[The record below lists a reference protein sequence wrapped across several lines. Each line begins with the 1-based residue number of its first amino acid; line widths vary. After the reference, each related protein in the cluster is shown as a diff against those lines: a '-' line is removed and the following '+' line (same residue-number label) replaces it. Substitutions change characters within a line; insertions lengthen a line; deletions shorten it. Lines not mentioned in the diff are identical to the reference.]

1 MNRVIALLVALA
13 TSGVV
18 AEENGWSSSWGP
30 GTQANYTVTLAG
42 TTLLTIICRDDAPLT
57 MLATVSGRDYGSD
70 SRRPLALL
78 VDGQRYD
85 APYRQ
90 GTSPRSGRHFATQHR
105 WRYCCRQ
112 IPPSICPP
120 ATLQRYCQPLGRQIT
135 TVLRLGHHRTLSHS
149 DDGLHQPLQP
159 HPEGG

>member
-18 AEENGWSSSWGP
+18 AEENSWSSSWGP
-30 GTQANYTVTLAG
+30 GTQANYTVNLAG

-90 GTSPRSGRHFATQHR
+90 GDFSTFWEALRN
-105 WRYCCRQ
+105 
-112 IPPSICPP
+112 
-120 ATLQRYCQPLGRQIT
+120 ATLVALLLPSNPPIDLPT
-135 TVLRLGHHRTLSHS
+135 SHLAEVLPAIGSPDNNCIVPGSSPDFGT
-149 DDGLHQPLQP
+149 P
-159 HPEGG
+159 

>member
-57 MLATVSGRDYGSD
+57 MLVPESLMPVKREPTATTG
-70 SRRPLALL
+70 P
-78 VDGQRYD
+78 
-85 APYRQ
+85 
-90 GTSPRSGRHFATQHR
+90 
-105 WRYCCRQ
+105 
-112 IPPSICPP
+112 
-120 ATLQRYCQPLGRQIT
+120 T
-135 TVLRLGHHRTLSHS
+135 TVN
-149 DDGLHQPLQP
+149 
-159 HPEGG
+159 

>member
-1 MNRVIALLVALA
+1 MNRLIALLVAL

-42 TTLLTIICRDDAPLT
+42 ITLLTIICRDNAPLT
-57 MLATVSGRDYGSD
+57 MLATVNGRDYGSD
-70 SRRPLALL
+70 SKHQFALL

-90 GTSPRSGRHFATQHR
+90 GGFTTFWEALRNATSVALLLPSN
-105 WRYCCRQ
+105 
-112 IPPSICPP
+112 PPIDLPTSHLAEVLP
-120 ATLQRYCQPLGRQIT
+120 AIGTPDNTCITPGSLQDFGTP
-135 TVLRLGHHRTLSHS
+135 
-149 DDGLHQPLQP
+149 
-159 HPEGG
+159 

>member
-1 MNRVIALLVALA
+1 MNRLIALLVAL

-42 TTLLTIICRDDAPLT
+42 ITLLTIICRDNAPLT
-57 MLATVSGRDYGSD
+57 MLATVNGRDYGSD
-70 SRRPLALL
+70 SKHQFALL

-90 GTSPRSGRHFATQHR
+90 GGFTTFWEALRNATSVVLLLPSN
-105 WRYCCRQ
+105 
-112 IPPSICPP
+112 PPIDLPTSHLAEVLP
-120 ATLQRYCQPLGRQIT
+120 AIGTPDNTCITPGSLQDFGTP
-135 TVLRLGHHRTLSHS
+135 
-149 DDGLHQPLQP
+149 
-159 HPEGG
+159 

>member
-42 TTLLTIICRDDAPLT
+42 ITLLTIICRDNAPLT

-90 GTSPRSGRHFATQHR
+90 GDFSTFWEALRNATSVALLLPSN
-105 WRYCCRQ
+105 
-112 IPPSICPP
+112 PPIDLPTSHLAEVLP
-120 ATLQRYCQPLGRQIT
+120 AIGSPDNNCIAPGSSPDFGTP
-135 TVLRLGHHRTLSHS
+135 
-149 DDGLHQPLQP
+149 
-159 HPEGG
+159 

>member
-1 MNRVIALLVALA
+1 MNRLIALLVAL

-42 TTLLTIICRDDAPLT
+42 ITLLTIICRDNAPLT
-57 MLATVSGRDYGSD
+57 MLATVNGRDYGSD
-70 SRRPLALL
+70 SKRQFALL

-90 GTSPRSGRHFATQHR
+90 GGFTTFWEALRNATSVALLLPSN
-105 WRYCCRQ
+105 
-112 IPPSICPP
+112 PPIDLPTTHLAEVLP
-120 ATLQRYCQPLGRQIT
+120 AIGTPDNTCITPGSLQDFGTP
-135 TVLRLGHHRTLSHS
+135 
-149 DDGLHQPLQP
+149 
-159 HPEGG
+159 

>member
-18 AEENGWSSSWGP
+18 AEENSWSSSWGP
-30 GTQANYTVTLAG
+30 GTQANYTINLAG

-57 MLATVSGRDYGSD
+57 MLATVGGRDYGSD
-70 SRRPLALL
+70 SRLPLALL

-90 GTSPRSGRHFATQHR
+90 GDFSTFWETLRNATSVALLLPSN
-105 WRYCCRQ
+105 
-112 IPPSICPP
+112 PPIDLPTSHLAEVLP
-120 ATLQRYCQPLGRQIT
+120 AIGSPDNNCIAPGSSPDFGTP
-135 TVLRLGHHRTLSHS
+135 
-149 DDGLHQPLQP
+149 
-159 HPEGG
+159 